1 MAGTSGSAPGPTLL
15 LGNGLRAADRRVRFK
30 GKNVAILGGN
40 SGIGRAAAIGF
51 AAEGARLAI
60 TGRDPGTLAK
70 VAAET
75 GALAIRSDIASIAD
89 SQAAFTRIGAEL
101 GPLDVLFVNAGIG
114 GFAAVADVTP
124 ELWDQLHGVNLR
136 GCFFACQAA
145 LPQLRDGGAIV
156 ITGSIGSVLAIPGNA
171 AYASAKAG
179 LRAVVRILAV
189 ELLSRRIRVNMVSPG
204 PTETPL
210 INRNPG
216 MSADAVDQLRR
227 QMVAAVPMN
236 RMGEADEVARAV
248 LFLASSE
255 ASFVNGVDLYVDG
268 GCIEL

>member
-1 MAGTSGSAPGPTLL
+1 MRFEGTT
-15 LGNGLRAADRRVRFK
+15 
-30 GKNVAILGGN
+30 VAILGGN
-40 SGIGRAAAIGF
+40 SGIGRSAAIGF

-60 TGRDPGTLAK
+60 TGRDPGTLEK

-75 GALAIRSDIASIAD
+75 GALSIRCDIASIAD
-89 SQAAFTRIGAEL
+89 NKAAFAQIGEKL
-101 GPLDVLFVNAGIG
+101 GPIDVLFVNAGIG
-114 GFAAVADVTP
+114 GFAPVAEVSP

-145 LPQLRDGGAIV
+145 LPHLRDGGSIV
-156 ITGSIGSVLAIPGNA
+156 VTGSIGSVLALPGNA

-179 LRAVVRILAV
+179 LRAVVRILAI
-189 ELLSRRIRVNMVSPG
+189 ELVPRRIRVNMVSPG

-216 MSADAVDQLRR
+216 MSTDAVDHLRQ
-227 QMVAAVPMN
+227 QMIAAVPMH
-236 RMGEADEVARAV
+236 RMGEPEEVARAV

-255 ASFVNGVDLYVDG
+255 ASFITGVDLFVDG
-268 GCIEL
+268 GCVEL